1 MGIKERKERDVQKMR
16 QRILEAAMGMFAKGG
31 YQAVSM
37 RRIARQIEYS
47 AGTIY
52 RYFENKED
60 IMLQLCFQ
68 GFERLLAMQ
77 MELEE
82 IPDPIERVKRGSRLY
97 VAFAVANPELYELM
111 FGTKEII
118 KQPEGAEESVALK
131 SLGKFVAHVQQCL
144 DAGYF
149 SGSDAQTLAIA
160 LWASLHGLSLL
171 LIKEQFR
178 FLPEER
184 VDQVVEKALAFTLR
198 GGGKD
203 LL

>member
-1 MGIKERKERDVQKMR
+1 MGIKERKERDALRMR

-60 IMLQLCFQ
+60 IMLQLCYQ
-68 GFERLLAMQ
+68 GFEKLLALQ
-77 MELEE
+77 YELDK
-82 IPDPIERVKRGSRLY
+82 IADPVDRIKTGGRHY
-97 VAFAVANPELYELM
+97 VTFALEHPELYELM

-118 KQPEGAEESVALK
+118 KQPDGAEQTLALK
-131 SLGKFVAHVQQCL
+131 SLKKFVEHVHQCM
-144 DAGYF
+144 DAGF
-149 SGSDAQTLAIA
+149 FAGGDAEALAIA
-160 LWASLHGLSLL
+160 LWAALHGLSSL
-171 LIKEQFR
+171 LIKEQLR
-178 FLPEER
+178 FLPEEK